1 MRLCIPLS
9 MHYRVDRARD
19 KSGPQEQTNHVEK
32 LAYTMANVLYS
43 FSGHRQDLE
52 LERWASR

>member
-1 MRLCIPLS
+1 